1 MSRYYR
7 SYLEESGSAYTTR
20 TTAFATATGITD
32 TTILGAL
39 NTFDLGLISNGL
51 DTKMKALYPFVG
63 GTATTHKFNFMD
75 ARDLD
80 AAFRLTFF
88 GGGTHGSYGYLGNA
102 TNSYGETYFNIKTQI
117 PSQITSLGSYLVD
130 NTGTPDAF
138 IGGGAVG
145 FSCISQ
151 LSVARLVNSDFGI
164 YIENDGQYIHTTISN
179 PTGLLIANRLNS
191 TTINGWRNGSKV
203 IPDAANNIST
213 TTHSFTLTFNG
224 YNDAGTKR
232 YFPSKKIGFTF
243 IGDGL
248 NDTEAGNL
256 STLISNMQVSLSRAV

>member
-1 MSRYYR
+1 MYYPLISSMNKTAAAP
-7 SYLEESGSAYTTR
+7 SYTAR
-20 TTAFATATGITD
+20 TTAFASATAITD
-32 TTILGAL
+32 TTILNAL

-63 GTATTHKFNFMD
+63 GTATTHKYNFMD

-117 PSQITSLGSYLVD
+117 PSQISSLGTYLVD

-138 IGGGAVG
+138 IGAGNAG
-145 FSCISQ
+145 FTSISQ
-151 LSVARLVNSDFGI
+151 LAVSYLGPSDFAI
-164 YIENDGQYIHTTISN
+164 YMENAAQYIHTTIPL

-203 IPDAANNIST
+203 IPDTANNISAT
-213 TTHSFTLTFNG
+213 SHSFTLTFNG
-224 YNDAGTKR
+224 YNDNGTKR

-243 IGDGL
+243 VGDGL
-248 NDTEAGNL
+248 NDTESLAL
-256 STLISNMQVSLSRAV
+256 STLITNLQTTLGR